1 MNEFSEEERR
11 QLEPFVSNLDKPVFA
26 LMNLPEVVK
35 GALFSR
41 YSRSAKSLRRVLLD
55 EFMLSDELGL
65 KDMLRDMPKERK
77 GKDIV
82 QTRKAEEFYER
93 VLVGY
98 GDDSVAELA
107 GAHIAL
113 EDISI
118 IATKIVEDA
127 RIGLSPLEKSTR
139 YVYFDNPDESGR
151 WRYVREKTIMNSEF
165 AALYEKTCDHC
176 FQTYADLIPKISDF
190 VMERIPQDDKTSE
203 RAYRSAIRA
212 KTCDI
217 LRGLLPAS
225 TKTNMGFFGDGRAFE
240 YLLTRM
246 YADDLAEIRDL
257 ASSMQHE
264 LSAVIPSFV
273 RRANDKYGV
282 SMQGYLRNT
291 QADMRKIASRP
302 AFQGTGITEC
312 TTLVGYDKDAE
323 RKILVAALY
332 PYVQKPMHEIAG
344 IVDKMP
350 KEEKAALIKAYINQR
365 GNRRH
370 RPGRAFE
377 MAFYTFDIC
386 ANFGAYRDL
395 QRHRILTQQRQPLT
409 PYLGYKLP
417 QEIKDSGYESEF
429 RGVMEQAKNAY
440 EEIEKKHRVEAQY
453 LVPLA
458 YNIRW
463 HMTMNLRE
471 AYQMLELRS
480 GMQGHADYRH
490 VAQQMFRE
498 IEKVHPDLASGMIF
512 MDMKD
517 YPLAR
522 LESEKRIDRKLE
534 EISKRQGNA
543 GSGE

>member
-41 YSRSAKSLRRVLLD
+41 YSRSSKSLRRVLLD
-55 EFMLSDELGL
+55 EFLVSEELGL
-65 KDMLRDMPKERK
+65 KEMLGDMPRERK
-77 GKDIV
+77 GRDMV

-139 YVYFDNPDESGR
+139 YVYFDNRDESGR
-151 WRYVREKTIMNSEF
+151 WRYVREKTIMGSEF
-165 AALYEKTCDHC
+165 AAIYEKACDHC
-176 FQTYADLIPKISDF
+176 FQTYADLIPKISGF

-203 RAYRSAIRA
+203 RAYKSAIRA

-240 YLLTRM
+240 YLLTKM

-257 ASSMQHE
+257 GSAMQQE

-282 SMQGYLRNT
+282 SMQGYIRAT
-291 QADMRKIASRP
+291 RADMRRIASRP
-302 AFQGTGITEC
+302 EYRGTGITEC

-323 RKILVAALY
+323 RKILVTALY
-332 PYVQKPMHEIAG
+332 PFVQKPMHEIES
-344 IVDKMP
+344 IVDKMS
-350 KEEKAALIKAYINQR
+350 KEDKTALIKAYINER

-377 MAFYTFDIC
+377 MAYYTFDIC

-395 QRHRILTQQRQPLT
+395 HRHRILTQQRQQLT
-409 PYLGYKLP
+409 PHLGYKLP
-417 QEIKDSGYESEF
+417 QEIKDSGYENEF
-429 RGVMEQAKNAY
+429 RDVMEQAKNAY
-440 EEIEKKHRVEAQY
+440 EEIAAKHRTEAQY
-453 LVPLA
+453 VVPLA

-471 AYQMLELRS
+471 AYEMLELRS

-490 VAQQMFRE
+490 VAQEMFRA
-498 IEKVHPDLASGMIF
+498 IERVHPILSSGMIF

-517 YPLAR
+517 YPMAR
-522 LESEKRIDRKLE
+522 LESEKRIDEKLGE
-534 EISKRQGNA
+534 MLRRQGKT
-543 GSGE
+543 GSVG